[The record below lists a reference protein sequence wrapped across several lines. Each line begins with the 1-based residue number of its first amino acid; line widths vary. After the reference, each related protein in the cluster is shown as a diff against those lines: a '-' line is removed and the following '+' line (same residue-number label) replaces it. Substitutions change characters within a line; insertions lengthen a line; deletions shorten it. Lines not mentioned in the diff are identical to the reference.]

1 MKKVSVVVAVVIGL
15 LMVSSV
21 YAQKWLDMT
30 IPSGDL
36 MKGQRFVFT
45 GEIQS
50 LDPKSQTAVV
60 KIGDKLYIGNF
71 GFAKYEGGYS
81 NLSHLKVGDK
91 VSGKGVQ
98 AEGQNWVTRIG
109 KAAPGAKP
117 TAGPD
122 TE

>member
-1 MKKVSVVVAVVIGL
+1 MKKVVVALTVVIGL
-15 LMVSSV
+15 VMVSSV

-36 MKGQRFVFT
+36 MKGQRFLFT

-60 KIGDKLYIGNF
+60 KVGDKVYIGNF
-71 GFAKYEGGYS
+71 GFAKYEGAYS
-81 NLSHLKVGDK
+81 NLKNLKVGEMIT
-91 VSGKGVQ
+91 GKGVV
-98 AEGQNWVTRIG
+98 AEGQNWVTRV
-109 KAAPGAKP
+109 KEAAPGAKP
-117 TAGPD
+117 MAGPD